1 MSLSKKILALAAPAA
16 LLALSACAT
25 GFPAQV
31 SRFQAMPAPQGQSFV
46 IQAADPEDRGGLEFS
61 QYADLVRRNLIAE
74 GYSQAPSPEAAT
86 LVVTLDYGVDNGRNA
101 VRTWPASRF
110 GYGGFYDPFS
120 SRWGHFGQIGNAH
133 VSTPVT

>member
-86 LVVTLDYGVDNGRNA
+86 LVVTLEIGR
-101 VRTWPASRF
+101 ASCRARVCQD
-110 GYGGFYDPFS
+110 G
-120 SRWGHFGQIGNAH
+120 
-133 VSTPVT
+133 